1 MWSDIETRRD
11 YLNYLELAEVVSE
24 ILLNPS
30 MRPVS
35 VGVFGTWGTG
45 KSSLLNLIE
54 VKLRES
60 AKDEVIVIRFDAWL
74 YQGYDDARAALM
86 DVIARTLYEAAKEDA
101 GLRGTATRM
110 LDRVDKVRVLGV
122 GVELAAAAFGI
133 PLFGVASRAMG
144 ALGDAVAGKADEED
158 GKALVE
164 SGKQVAKVVRPA
176 KEQSPPEQIDAF
188 REEFALVLEGLKKP
202 MVVFVDNLDRCLPA
216 QTIHTLEALRL
227 FLFMKQ
233 SAFVVAADEDMVRN
247 SVSQH
252 FNGAGARHV
261 TDYLDK
267 LIQIPVRVP
276 RLGITEIRAYLFM
289 LFADAG
295 NVSEA
300 NRSALQAG
308 LEDNLRKSWETDPL
322 TVEEVL
328 AYCENPSDALRSSFE
343 TADRLAPL
351 LVNSKH
357 VLGNPR
363 LIKRLLNTVRL
374 RVAIAA
380 RRKMPVNE
388 AMVAKFALF
397 ERCADEQAI
406 NQLYSLIT
414 SAPKG
419 TVPLMAELEALSKDR
434 EKFVAKAPKEWEK
447 SVAFIFDWF
456 GLEPKLGK
464 LDLRSLVYLSR
475 ETAVLRTSS
484 SGLSAVAVSALAG
497 LREAKT
503 LSSPMG
509 LGAVRTLPPGER
521 SDVMRELIGQ
531 MRGHAD
537 WKKKPDGFVGAK
549 LLADADSSAAG
560 QLAVFIRSLPSPLPG
575 WLTVSVKDADWFK
588 EEA

>member
-1 MWSDIETRRD
+1 MWSDIETKRD

-30 MRPVS
+30 MRPIS

-54 VKLRES
+54 LKLRES
-60 AKDEVIVIRFDAWL
+60 AKDAVIVIRFDAWL

-110 LDRVDKVRVLGV
+110 LNRVDKVRALGV
-122 GVELAAAAFGI
+122 GVELAAAASGI
-133 PLFGVASRAMG
+133 PLFGVASRAIG

-158 GKALVE
+158 GKALVKG
-164 SGKQVAKVVRPA
+164 GKELAKVIRPA

-188 REEFALVLEGLKKP
+188 REEFAEVLEGLKRP

-300 NRSALQAG
+300 NRNALQAG
-308 LEDNLRKSWETDPL
+308 LEDNLRRSWETDPL

-328 AYCENPSDALRSSFE
+328 AYCENPSDELRSSFE

-351 LVNSKH
+351 LVRSTH

-406 NQLYSLIT
+406 NHLYSLIT
-414 SAPKG
+414 GAPKG
-419 TVPLMAELEALSKDR
+419 TATLMAELEALSKDR

-447 SVAFIFDWF
+447 SQAFVFDWF
-456 GLEPKLGK
+456 GLEPKLGE

-484 SGLSAVAVSALAG
+484 SGLSAAALSALAG

-509 LGAVRTLPPGER
+509 LAAVRTLPAGER
-521 SDVMRELIGQ
+521 SDVMRELVGQ

-549 LLADADSSAAG
+549 LLADADSGAAA
-560 QLAVFIRSLPSPLPG
+560 QLAVFIRSLPTPLPG

-588 EEA
+588 EQA

>member
-1 MWSDIETRRD
+1 MWSDIETKRD

-24 ILLNPS
+24 VLLNPS

-54 VKLRES
+54 AQLRES

-86 DVIARTLYEAAKEDA
+86 DVIARTLYEAAKDDA
-101 GLRGTATRM
+101 GLRGTATSM
-110 LDRVDKVRVLGV
+110 LARVDKVRALGI

-133 PLFGVASRAMG
+133 PLFGVATRALG
-144 ALGDAVAGKADEED
+144 ALSDVVAGKADEED

-164 SGKQVAKVVRPA
+164 GGKKVAGIVRPA

-188 REEFALVLEGLKKP
+188 RSEFAQVLVGLKKP

-227 FLFMKQ
+227 FLFMEQ

-252 FNGAGARHV
+252 FNGASSRHV

-276 RLGITEIRAYLFM
+276 RLGITEIRAYLLM

-295 NVSEA
+295 NVPEA
-300 NRSALQAG
+300 NRAALRTG
-308 LEDNLRKSWETDPL
+308 LEDNLRRSWETDPL
-322 TVEEVL
+322 TVEEAL
-328 AYCENPSDALRSSFE
+328 AFCGKPSDELRLSFE
-343 TADRLAPL
+343 IADRMAPL
-351 LVNSKH
+351 LVKSTH
-357 VLGNPR
+357 VQGNPR
-363 LIKRLLNTVRL
+363 MVKRLLNTVRL
-374 RVAIAA
+374 RVGIAA
-380 RRKMPVNE
+380 RRKMPVDE

-397 ERCADEQAI
+397 ERCADEQSI
-406 NQLYSLIT
+406 NHLYSTIT
-414 SAPKG
+414 GAPKG
-419 TVPLMAELEALSKDR
+419 TAPLMAELEGLSKDR
-434 EKFVAKAPKEWEK
+434 ERFAAKAPKEWEK
-447 SVAFIFDWF
+447 SFGFIFDWF
-456 GLEPKLGK
+456 GLEPKLGN

-484 SGLSAVAVSALAG
+484 SGLSAAALDALAG
-497 LREAKT
+497 LRAAKT
-503 LSSPMG
+503 ISSPMG
-509 LGAVRTLPPGER
+509 LRAVRTLPAGER
-521 SDVMRELIGQ
+521 SDVMRELIGD

-537 WKKKPDGFVGAK
+537 WKKKPEGFVGAK
-549 LLADADSSAAG
+549 LLADSDAGAAA
-560 QLAVFIRSLPSPLPG
+560 QLAVFIRNLPPPMPG
-575 WLTVSVKDADWFK
+575 WLHVSVKDADWFK

>member
-1 MWSDIETRRD
+1 MWSDVDARRD
-11 YLNYLELAEVVSE
+11 YLNYLEVAEAVSE
-24 ILLNPS
+24 ILLDKN

-54 VKLRES
+54 AQLLQD
-60 AKDEVIVIRFDAWL
+60 AKDEVIIIRFDAWL

-86 DVIARTLYEAAKEDA
+86 DVIARTLYDAAKDND
-101 GLRGTATRM
+101 GLRGTATSM
-110 LDRVDKVRVLGV
+110 LARVDKMRALGV
-122 GVELAAAAFGI
+122 GVELTAAAFGI
-133 PLFGVASRAMG
+133 PLFGVATRAMG
-144 ALGDAVAGKADEED
+144 ALGDAISGRADEED
-158 GKALVE
+158 GKALVAGGRE
-164 SGKQVAKVVRPA
+164 VAKVVRPA

-188 REEFALVLEGLKKP
+188 RKEFAEVLSGLKKP

-227 FLFMKQ
+227 FLFMEQ
-233 SAFVVAADEDMVRN
+233 SAFVVAADEEMVRN

-252 FNGAGARHV
+252 FNGANSRHV

-295 NVSEA
+295 NVPEA
-300 NRSALQAG
+300 SRSALRAG
-308 LEDNLRKSWETDPL
+308 LEDNLRRSWEVDPL
-322 TVEEVL
+322 TVEEAL
-328 AYCENPSDALRSSFE
+328 DFFDKPSDELVRSFE
-343 TADRLAPL
+343 IADRMAPL
-351 LVNSKH
+351 LVNSTH
-357 VLGNPR
+357 VQGNPR
-363 LIKRLLNTVRL
+363 LVKRLLNTVRM
-374 RVAIAA
+374 RVGIAR

-406 NQLYSLIT
+406 HHLYSMIT
-414 SAPKG
+414 SAPMG
-419 TVPLMAELEALSKDR
+419 AAPLMAELEELVKNR
-434 EKFVAKAPKEWEK
+434 EEFVGKAPKEWEK
-447 SVAFIFDWF
+447 SFGFIFDWF

-475 ETAVLRTSS
+475 ETAVLRTSA
-484 SGLSAVAVSALAG
+484 SGMSAAAIEALAG
-497 LREAKT
+497 LRAAKT
-503 LSSPMG
+503 SSSPMG
-509 LGAVRTLPPGER
+509 LNAVRTLPVLER

-537 WKKKPDGFVGAK
+537 WKKKPDGFIGAK
-549 LLADADSSAAG
+549 LLAEADLGAAA
-560 QLAVFIRSLPSPLPG
+560 QLAVFIRSLPAPVPG
-575 WLTVSVKDADWFK
+575 WLNVSVKDAAWFK
-588 EEA
+588 GES

>member
-1 MWSDIETRRD
+1 MWSDIETRHD

-54 VKLRES
+54 VKLCES
-60 AKDEVIVIRFDAWL
+60 ANDKVIVIRFDAWL

-86 DVIARTLYEAAKEDA
+86 DVIARTLYDAAKEDA
-101 GLRGTATRM
+101 GLRGTATSM
-110 LDRVDKVRVLGV
+110 LKRVDKVRALGV
-122 GVELAAAAFGI
+122 GVELAAAAFGV
-133 PLFGVASRAMG
+133 PLFGVASRAIG
-144 ALGDAVAGKADEED
+144 ALGDVVAGKADEED
-158 GKALVE
+158 GKALVN
-164 SGKQVAKVVRPA
+164 SGKQVAKVIRPA

-188 REEFALVLEGLKKP
+188 REEFALVLRGLKKP

-252 FNGAGARHV
+252 FNGASARHV

-300 NRSALQAG
+300 NRSDLQAG
-308 LEDNLRKSWETDPL
+308 LEDNLRRSWETDPL
-322 TVEEVL
+322 TVEEAL
-328 AYCENPSDALRSSFE
+328 AYCENPSDELRSSFE

-351 LVNSKH
+351 LVRSTH

-414 SAPKG
+414 SASKG
-419 TVPLMAELEALSKDR
+419 ASPLIAELEALSNDR

-484 SGLSAVAVSALAG
+484 SGLSAAALSALAG

-549 LLADADSSAAG
+549 LLADADSSAAA

>member
-1 MWSDIETRRD
+1 MWSDIETKRD

-24 ILLNPS
+24 ILLNRS

-54 VKLRES
+54 LKLRES

-110 LDRVDKVRVLGV
+110 LDRVDKVRALGV
-122 GVELAAAAFGI
+122 GVELAAAAFGV
-133 PLFGVASRAMG
+133 PLFGVASRAIG
-144 ALGDAVAGKADEED
+144 ALGDVVAGKADEED
-158 GKALVE
+158 GEALVKG
-164 SGKQVAKVVRPA
+164 GKEVAKVIRPA

-188 REEFALVLEGLKKP
+188 REEFAEVLKGLKKP

-252 FNGAGARHV
+252 FNGASARHV

-295 NVSEA
+295 HVSEA
-300 NRSALQAG
+300 NRNALQVG
-308 LEDNLRKSWETDPL
+308 LEDNLRRSWEADPL

-328 AYCENPSDALRSSFE
+328 AYCDNPSDELRSSFE

-351 LVNSKH
+351 LVRSTH

-406 NQLYSLIT
+406 NHLYSLIT

-419 TVPLMAELEALSKDR
+419 TATLIGELEALAKDR
-434 EKFVAKAPKEWEK
+434 EKFLVKAPKEWEK
-447 SVAFIFDWF
+447 SQAFIFDWF
-456 GLEPKLGK
+456 GLDPKLGK

-475 ETAVLRTSS
+475 ETAVLRSS
-484 SGLSAVAVSALAG
+484 SPGLSAAALSALAG

-509 LGAVRTLPPGER
+509 LGAVRTLPAGER

-549 LLADADSSAAG
+549 LLADADSDAAA
-560 QLAVFIRSLPSPLPG
+560 QLAVFIRSLPTPLPG
-575 WLTVSVKDADWFK
+575 WLNVSVKDADWFK

>member
-1 MWSDIETRRD
+1 MWSDIETKHD

-54 VKLRES
+54 MKLRES
-60 AKDEVIVIRFDAWL
+60 ANDEVIVIRFDAWL
-74 YQGYDDARAALM
+74 YQGYDDARSALM

-101 GLRGTATRM
+101 GLRGTAIRM
-110 LDRVDKVRVLGV
+110 LERVDKVRALGV

-133 PLFGVASRAMG
+133 PLFGVASRALG
-144 ALGDAVAGKADEED
+144 ALGDVVAGKADEED
-158 GKALVE
+158 GKALLKG
-164 SGKQVAKVVRPA
+164 GKEVAKVIRPA

-188 REEFALVLEGLKKP
+188 REEFAEVLEGLKKP

-247 SVSQH
+247 SVGQH
-252 FNGAGARHV
+252 FNGASARHV

-295 NVSEA
+295 NVSED
-300 NRSALQAG
+300 NRKALQAA
-308 LEDNLRKSWETDPL
+308 LEDNLRRSWETGPL

-328 AYCENPSDALRSSFE
+328 TYCDDPSDELRSSFE

-351 LVNSKH
+351 LVKSTH

-406 NQLYSLIT
+406 NHLYSLIT
-414 SAPKG
+414 SAPEG
-419 TVPLMAELEALSKDR
+419 TAPLMAELEALSKDR

-447 SVAFIFDWF
+447 SQAFIFDWF
-456 GLEPKLGK
+456 GLDPKLGK

-475 ETAVLRTSS
+475 ETAVLRASS
-484 SGLSAVAVSALAG
+484 SGLSAAGLSALAG

-509 LGAVRTLPPGER
+509 LSAVRTLPAGER
-521 SDVMRELIGQ
+521 SDVMRELVGQ
-531 MRGHAD
+531 MRDHTD

-549 LLADADSSAAG
+549 LLADADSGAAA
-560 QLAVFIRSLPSPLPG
+560 QLAVFIRSLPTPLPG
-575 WLTVSVKDADWFK
+575 WLNVSVKDADWFK

>member
-110 LDRVDKVRVLGV
+110 LDRVDKMRALGV

-133 PLFGVASRAMG
+133 PLFGVASRAIG
-144 ALGDAVAGKADEED
+144 ALGDVVAGKADKED

-164 SGKQVAKVVRPA
+164 SGKQVAKVIRPA

-202 MVVFVDNLDRCLPA
+202 MVVFVDNLDRCLPV

-252 FNGAGARHV
+252 FNGASARHV

-289 LFADAG
+289 LFADVG
-295 NVSEA
+295 DVSEA

-308 LEDNLRKSWETDPL
+308 LEDNLRRSWEADPL
-322 TVEEVL
+322 TVEEAL
-328 AYCENPSDALRSSFE
+328 AYCESPSDELRSSFE

-351 LVNSKH
+351 MVKSTH

-419 TVPLMAELEALSKDR
+419 AVALMAELEALSKDR

-484 SGLSAVAVSALAG
+484 PGLSAAALSALAG

-549 LLADADSSAAG
+549 LLADADSSAAA
-560 QLAVFIRSLPSPLPG
+560 QLALFIRSLPSPLPG
-575 WLTVSVKDADWFK
+575 WLNVSVKDADWFK
-588 EEA
+588 EGA

>member
-1 MWSDIETRRD
+1 MWSDIETKRD

-24 ILLNPS
+24 ILLNRS

-54 VKLRES
+54 LKLRES

-110 LDRVDKVRVLGV
+110 LDRVDKVRALGV
-122 GVELAAAAFGI
+122 GVELAAAAFGV
-133 PLFGVASRAMG
+133 PLFGVASRAIG
-144 ALGDAVAGKADEED
+144 ALGDVVAGKADEED
-158 GKALVE
+158 GEALVKG
-164 SGKQVAKVVRPA
+164 GKEVVKVIRPA

-188 REEFALVLEGLKKP
+188 REEFAKVLKGLKKP

-252 FNGAGARHV
+252 FNGASARHV

-295 NVSEA
+295 HVSEA
-300 NRSALQAG
+300 NRNALQVG
-308 LEDNLRKSWETDPL
+308 LEDNLRRSWEADPL

-328 AYCENPSDALRSSFE
+328 AYCDNPSDELRSSFE

-351 LVNSKH
+351 LVRSTH

-406 NQLYSLIT
+406 NHLYSLIT

-419 TVPLMAELEALSKDR
+419 TATLIGELEALAKDR
-434 EKFVAKAPKEWEK
+434 EKFLAKAPKEWEK
-447 SVAFIFDWF
+447 SQAFIFDWF
-456 GLEPKLGK
+456 GLDPKLGK

-475 ETAVLRTSS
+475 ETAVLRSS
-484 SGLSAVAVSALAG
+484 SPGLSAAALSALAG

-509 LGAVRTLPPGER
+509 LGAVRTLPAGER

-549 LLADADSSAAG
+549 LLADADSDAAA
-560 QLAVFIRSLPSPLPG
+560 QLAVFIRSLPTPLPG
-575 WLTVSVKDADWFK
+575 WLNVSVKDADWFK

>member
-1 MWSDIETRRD
+1 MWSDVDARRD
-11 YLNYLELAEVVSE
+11 YLNYLEVAEAVSE
-24 ILLNPS
+24 ILLDKN

-54 VKLRES
+54 AQLRQS

-86 DVIARTLYEAAKEDA
+86 DVIARTLYEAAKDDA
-101 GLRGTATRM
+101 GLRGTATSM
-110 LDRVDKVRVLGV
+110 LARVDKMRALGI
-122 GVELAAAAFGI
+122 GVELTAAALGI
-133 PLFGVASRAMG
+133 PLFGVATRALG
-144 ALGDAVAGKADEED
+144 ALGDAVAGRADEED
-158 GKALVE
+158 GKALVAG
-164 SGKQVAKVVRPA
+164 GKEVAKIVRPA

-188 REEFALVLEGLKKP
+188 RSEFAKVLAGLKKP

-227 FLFMKQ
+227 FLFMEQ

-252 FNGAGARHV
+252 FNGASSRHV

-300 NRSALQAG
+300 NRSALRAG
-308 LEDNLRKSWETDPL
+308 LEDNLRRSWEVDPL
-322 TVEEVL
+322 TVEEAL
-328 AYCENPSDALRSSFE
+328 AFCDKPSDELVRSFE
-343 TADRLAPL
+343 IADRMAPL
-351 LVNSKH
+351 LVNSTH
-357 VLGNPR
+357 VQGNPR
-363 LIKRLLNTVRL
+363 LVKRLLNTVRL
-374 RVAIAA
+374 RVGIAT
-380 RRKMPVNE
+380 RRKMPVDE

-406 NQLYSLIT
+406 HHLYSMIT

-419 TVPLMAELEALSKDR
+419 TAPLMAELEGLAKNR
-434 EKFVAKAPKEWEK
+434 EKFAAKAPKEWEK
-447 SVAFIFDWF
+447 SFGFIFDWF

-475 ETAVLRTSS
+475 ETAVLRASS
-484 SGLSAVAVSALAG
+484 SGLSAVAMEALAG
-497 LREAKT
+497 LRAAKT
-503 LSSPMG
+503 SSSPMA
-509 LGAVRTLPPGER
+509 LAALRTLPVGER
-521 SDVMRELIGQ
+521 NDVMRELIGQ
-531 MRGHAD
+531 LRGHAD
-537 WKKKPDGFVGAK
+537 WKKKPDGFLGAK
-549 LLADADSSAAG
+549 LLADADASAAA
-560 QLAVFIRSLPSPLPG
+560 QLAVFIRSLPPPMPS
-575 WLTVSVKDADWFK
+575 WLHVSVKDTDWFNG
-588 EEA
+588 AA